1 MRKLIIL
8 ILVLSFYLVS
18 FAEEWVEIS
27 TVPGKTI
34 DRVRIEMLNDN
45 DISFGGNQ
53 GLITSKVINSIDG
66 GKSFEVL
73 FEDTIKQVAN
83 NEIRMYSFH
92 HEHKDHYL
100 IMCSRLNYR
109 YSSDAGK
116 TWRYDSLRGGSSG
129 ELEAS
134 TFNNNA
140 LLVYGDIIYR
150 STDYGNTWESIEY
163 QVNHNYNLE
172 KGRIILYNYSYMTEN
187 TLIAELQYFIDFYH
201 EDNVYSTVVSND
213 NGKTWKIVFEK
224 DKRNNFN
231 YTLTK
236 NGRIVGVGARQVE
249 PYKSPEFDVIKY
261 SDDGGYSWTTVLD
274 TVTNYYPVGIRDV
287 RMNGKYGVAYQRSS
301 YKLWRTSDNGETW
314 ELDRTIDDIYP
325 SPEDYNVFSNGD
337 LITTLPTGEIYK
349 WTDPTLSAESE
360 INISQEN
367 ILLYPNP
374 TNTNEGVNVEF
385 TTKHSGL
392 VEISLI
398 DMTGKGVS
406 STNKQAISGTELKF
420 KFVPEEKLAAGMYF
434 IQIGYQ
440 NGEAYREKLIVE

>member
-1 MRKLIIL
+1 MIIL
-8 ILVLSFYLVS
+8 TFALSIYFNG
-18 FAEEWVEIS
+18 FANEWVELNKQPLNS
-27 TVPGKTI
+27 FHRAK
-34 DRVRIEMLNDN
+34 IEMLNDN
-45 DISFGGNQ
+45 NYSLCGNR
-53 GLITSKVINSIDG
+53 GLLEANVIKTTDG
-66 GKSFEVL
+66 GKTYDIIFT
-73 FEDTIKQVAN
+73 DTTKQVAN

-116 TWRYDSLRGGSSG
+116 TWRYDSLRGGSSA

-163 QVNHNYNLE
+163 QVNHNYDLE

-337 LITTLPTGEIYK
+337 LITTTPTGEIYK

-374 TNTNEGVNVEF
+374 TNINEGVNVEF

-392 VEISLI
+392 VEIALI
-398 DMTGKGVS
+398 DMTGKRVS

-420 KFVPEEKLAAGMYF
+420 KFVPDEKLATGMYF